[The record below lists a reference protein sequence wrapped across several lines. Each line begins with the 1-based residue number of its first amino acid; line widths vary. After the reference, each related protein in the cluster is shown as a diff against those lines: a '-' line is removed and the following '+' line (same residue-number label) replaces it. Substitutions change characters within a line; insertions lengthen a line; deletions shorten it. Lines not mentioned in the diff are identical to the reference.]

1 MIALV
6 RVDNRLV
13 HGQILETWLPKLAI
27 GRVVV
32 ADDDA
37 AATPLARDA
46 MCLCTPPELPIEVT
60 PLDEVD
66 WGALAAS
73 RERVLVLVRDVA
85 DLVRASEG
93 GMTPDRAPRL
103 NLGNV
108 HYALRRRPVTPSV
121 FLDDDELAELRGLA
135 DRGYDLEVRA
145 LPTDVA
151 LDPTRGGAAGGGRLE
166 RSR

>member
-13 HGQILETWLPKLAI
+13 HGQILETWLPRLGI
-27 GRVVV
+27 RRVVV

-37 AATPLARDA
+37 ASTPLARDA
-46 MCLCTPPELPIEVT
+46 MCLCAPPDLPIEVM
-60 PLDEVD
+60 PLDQVD

-73 RERVLVLVRDVA
+73 KERVLVLVREVA

-93 GMTPDRAPRL
+93 GMTPDRAPLL

-121 FLDDDELAELRGLA
+121 FLDDDELEELRGLA
-135 DRGYDLEVRA
+135 GRGFDLEVRA

-151 LDPTRGGAAGGGRLE
+151 LDPTRIGGARLE
-166 RSR
+166 RGR